1 MSRVIE
7 IATVKEYEELVYSD
21 DFMFRKTME
30 DLSLCHDVIE
40 CLLQRSVAEFKTGQ
54 TEKEYEFTSDGKP
67 IRIDVY
73 NESDIS
79 IDIDASGKEIFDTE
93 MQNLNKKT
101 VESYD
106 LPKRS
111 RFYQASIDIDFMK
124 KRFDFSKL
132 PVSNVI
138 FICTFDPFR
147 LGLSTYTF
155 RERCDEAPELV
166 LGDGT
171 EKHFY
176 NCTYTGDDQPED
188 LKRFYEYIR
197 TGAVTSDL
205 TERIDNAVQTG
216 RKNERWKTMYMR
228 EKMLI
233 YDAVKDYEDQLDEA
247 NARVDEANS
256 RADEANAR
264 ANEAESRNI
273 TQIIKKLR
281 KNKSPEQ
288 IAEELEEDDLE
299 KVSAICG
306 VINNIGLDH
315 TDEEIVAEVLR
326 LK

>member
-1 MSRVIE
+1 MSKANE
-7 IATVKEYEELVYSD
+7 TVTIKEYEELVYSD

-30 DLSLCHDVIE
+30 DLNLCHDVIE
-40 CLLQRSVAEFKTGQ
+40 CLLQRPVAEFNVGQ

-73 NESDIS
+73 NESDIPK
-79 IDIDASGKEIFDTE
+79 DEDASGKEIFDTE

-124 KRFDFSKL
+124 KKFGFSNL
-132 PVSNVI
+132 PVSNII
-138 FICTFDPFR
+138 FICTFDPFK

-155 RERCDEAPELV
+155 RERCDEEPGLV

-176 NCTYTGDDQPED
+176 NCTYTGDDLPED

-197 TGAVTSDL
+197 TGAVTTDL

-228 EKMLI
+228 EQMLI
-233 YDAVKDYEDQLDEA
+233 YDAIKDYEDQLDEA
-247 NARVDEANS
+247 TARLDEVTAK
-256 RADEANAR
+256 AEEANAR
-264 ANEAESRNI
+264 AEEANAR
-273 TQIIKKLR
+273 
-281 KNKSPEQ
+281 
-288 IAEELEEDDLE
+288 AEEANARAEEADTNSDILRQQLIDAGLTP
-299 KVSAICG
+299 KV
-306 VINNIGLDH
+306 
-315 TDEEIVAEVLR
+315 
-326 LK
+326 